1 MSQDPDTWM
10 WEKAREL
17 LERADKLQ
25 RSFFQ
30 IGRPRY
36 QKPTW
41 EPPTDIFE
49 TESELLVIVA
59 LPGVDPA
66 RVEVVIDSGTLTV
79 AGERDMPPPCHK
91 ATVHRLEIPHGR
103 FERSMTLPQGRFE
116 IGPWEL
122 ERGCLVLSLRKVKG

>member
-1 MSQDPDTWM
+1 MSRDTDTWM

-25 RSFFQ
+25 RHFFQ

-36 QKPTW
+36 HKPTW
-41 EPPTDIFE
+41 EPPTDVFE
-49 TESELLVIVA
+49 TEAELLVIVA

-66 RVEVVIDSGTLTV
+66 RVEVVIEGATLMV
-79 AGERDMPPPCHK
+79 AGEREMPATCHR

-103 FERSMTLPQGRFE
+103 FERSIGLPPGRYD

-122 ERGCLVLSLRKVKG
+122 VRGCLMLSLRKSGG